1 MKITTKVGDQ
11 GETNFRGKMLKKS
24 EPIFDCL
31 GGLDEVQS
39 LLGIAY
45 EYADIDLFKNVLKH
59 HMDLI
64 YKIMGD
70 LYLEKNM
77 DSLDDEVKKM
87 DVLIEEMVNRNEV
100 RLNKFVLPIG
110 SKFIVHLHHARTVT
124 RRFERMIEGLK
135 EKLGLP
141 LVMIKYLN
149 RLSDLLY
156 AIAIDSE
163 N

>member
-1 MKITTKVGDQ
+1 MKITTKVGDK

-24 EPIFDCL
+24 EPIFDIL

-39 LLGIAY
+39 LIGIAY
-45 EYADIDLFKNVLKH
+45 EYSDIQSFKDILKH

-64 YKIMGD
+64 YKIMGN
-70 LYLEKNM
+70 LYLEKSM
-77 DSLDDEVKKM
+77 DDLEDEVKKM
-87 DVLIEEMVNRNEV
+87 DVLIEEMVIRNEE

-110 SKFIVHLHHARTVT
+110 SKLIVHLHHARTVT
-124 RRFERMIEGLK
+124 RRFERLTEGYKEELK
-135 EKLGLP
+135 LP

-156 AIAIDSE
+156 AMAIDIY
-163 N
+163 